1 MAPGSPALV
10 GYGLDFAATDF
21 DGRALMQRFTDAY
34 RRLRGLSWPRDYP
47 IAQFPNPPLII
58 GLLALGVRYLASGVW
73 ADALAATG
81 YVFIAIW
88 AYLELTAGVNLFR
101 RALGLAGLAYI
112 VVIIAQRFGA

>member
-1 MAPGSPALV
+1 M
-10 GYGLDFAATDF
+10 
-21 DGRALMQRFTDAY
+21 MQRLTDGY
-34 RRLRGLSWPRDYP
+34 RRLRGLSWPAGYP

-58 GLLALGVRYLASGVW
+58 GLVALGARYLASGTW
-73 ADALAATG
+73 ADALAAIG

-88 AYLELTAGVNLFR
+88 AYLELTAGVNMFR

>member
-1 MAPGSPALV
+1 MRR
-10 GYGLDFAATDF
+10 FI
-21 DGRALMQRFTDAY
+21 DGY
-34 RRLRGLSWPRDYP
+34 RRLRGLSWPAGYP

-58 GLLALGVRYLASGVW
+58 GLVALGARYLASGTW
-73 ADALAATG
+73 ADALAAIG

-88 AYLELTAGVNLFR
+88 AYLELTAGVNMFR

>member
-1 MAPGSPALV
+1 
-10 GYGLDFAATDF
+10 
-21 DGRALMQRFTDAY
+21 MQRFVDGY
-34 RRLRGLSWPRDYP
+34 RRLRGLSWPAQYP

-58 GLLALGVRYLASGVW
+58 GLVALGARYLASGTW
-73 ADALAATG
+73 ADALAAIG

-112 VVIIAQRFGA
+112 IVIIAQRFGA

>member
-1 MAPGSPALV
+1 
-10 GYGLDFAATDF
+10 
-21 DGRALMQRFTDAY
+21 MQRLIDGY
-34 RRLRGLSWPRDYP
+34 RRVRGLSWPAEYP

-58 GLLALGVRYLASGVW
+58 LVALGARYLASGTW
-73 ADALAATG
+73 ADALAAIG

-101 RALGLAGLAYI
+101 RAIGLAGLAYI